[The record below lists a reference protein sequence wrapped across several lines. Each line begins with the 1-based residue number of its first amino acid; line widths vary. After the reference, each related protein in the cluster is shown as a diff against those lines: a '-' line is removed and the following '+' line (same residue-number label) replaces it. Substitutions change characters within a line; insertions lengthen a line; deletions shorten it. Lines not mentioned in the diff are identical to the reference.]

1 MKGFGGALIFL
12 CSLAACGRVAVPGG
26 VGILGPR
33 VSEGQEIRAGQ
44 RAARDATRTLGLVA
58 DQALQDYVQQ
68 IGARL
73 AELSDRTELPWTFRV
88 VDDPMPNSFALP
100 GGFVFV
106 TRGLVGVV
114 NSETEL
120 AAVLAHEI
128 AHVNARHGLQA
139 LARPRGPDLG
149 FWAVPVAELRALD
162 GGAAAGLGLL
172 LADHSA
178 DEERQAD
185 DLAVR
190 YLVAAS
196 YDVRDVTELLA
207 ALGRLEVVGGRSALP
222 SWLTSHPDPGD
233 RAAAATRRASAV
245 QEPGESLRESR
256 SEYLDQ
262 IEDLVYGHDPRQGFF
277 RGATFVHPELRFRV
291 QLPAGWRYRSLTQ
304 ALVATSPDRD
314 AAVQLTIA
322 DQIAPT
328 DAAAQFLAQPGVS
341 ATGAVASDAVRGN
354 PAASVSFRVTTSVGA
369 GAGVAGWVTYGGRTY
384 QIVGIG
390 TSEAAN
396 GHAEAFR
403 DVVRSFAPVTEP
415 RLLDVR
421 PNRINIVRLGRATTF
436 EDFNRRYPSAIDA
449 EEVALLNRV
458 SGPGLRLRAG
468 GRVKRVVKG

>member
-1 MKGFGGALIFL
+1 
-12 CSLAACGRVAVPGG
+12 
-26 VGILGPR
+26 
-33 VSEGQEIRAGQ
+33 
-44 RAARDATRTLGLVA
+44 LVA

-68 IGARL
+68 IGGRL

-114 NSETEL
+114 NSEAEL

-139 LARPRGPDLG
+139 LTRQRGADLSL
-149 FWAVPVAELRALD
+149 WAVPVAELRALD
-162 GGAAAGLGLL
+162 GGATAGPGLL
-172 LADHSA
+172 LAEHSA
-178 DEERQAD
+178 NEERDAD
-185 DLAVR
+185 DLGFR
-190 YLVAAS
+190 YLRGAG
-196 YDVRDVTELLA
+196 YDVRDVADLLA

-233 RAAAATRRASAV
+233 RAQEAARRATGV
-245 QEPGESLRESR
+245 QEPVESLRQNR
-256 SEYLDQ
+256 FEYLDQ

-277 RGATFVHPELRFRV
+277 RGAVFVHPELRFQV
-291 QLPAGWRYRSLTQ
+291 QMPGGWRYRSLAQ
-304 ALVATSPDRD
+304 ALVATSPERD

-322 DQIAPT
+322 EQIAPT
-328 DAAAQFLAQPGVS
+328 EAAARFLAQPGVS
-341 ATGAVASDAVRGN
+341 ASGEVASDIVGGN
-354 PAASVSFRVTTSVGA
+354 PAASVPFRVTTNAGT
-369 GAGVAGWVTYGGRTY
+369 GAGVAGWVAYGGRTY

-390 TSEAAN
+390 TGEAAN
-396 GHAEAFR
+396 GQTAFR
-403 DVVRSFAPVTEP
+403 DVVRSFGRVTDP
-415 RLLDVR
+415 RLLEVR

-436 EDFNRRYPSAIDA
+436 EDFNRRYPSVIDV

-458 SGPGLRLRAG
+458 TGPGSRLRAG